1 MYVYKRRVQYHETDK
16 MGITHHSNYI
26 KWMEEARADY
36 LDSIGLP
43 YQSIEA
49 MGVVSPVVSLSV
61 EYKSPSTFGDEIAV
75 ELEVTKY
82 TGAQLEVSYIM
93 KNSASGALVAEAR
106 SKHCFLKDGKIVSLK
121 RCNEKMHGI
130 LAAEL
135 KKDADPSE

>member
-1 MYVYKRRVQYHETDK
+1 MYMYNRRVQYHETDK

-26 KWMEEARADY
+26 KWMEEARAEY

-49 MGVVSPVVSLSV
+49 IGLASPVVSLSI
-61 EYKSPSTFGDEIAV
+61 EYKSPSTFGDEIAI
-75 ELEVTKY
+75 ELEIKKY
-82 TGAQLEVSYIM
+82 TGVQLEVCYVM
-93 KNSASGALVAEAR
+93 KNFASGALVATAE
-106 SKHCFLKDGKIVSLK
+106 SKHCFLKDGRIASLK

-135 KKDADPSE
+135 NKGTGPSE